1 MQNQLISN
9 KKSPFPLGAWQ
20 LFTFYL
26 HFSLLAQEA
35 IKQAAVT
42 SEGNHTLVVT
52 DTSGNEITVKFTI
65 DKTSTVVT
73 GVSNNG
79 LYKKDVIITFNE
91 GTATLDGD
99 DSTSGKTVTS
109 EGSHTLVVTD
119 AAGNAT
125 TVNFTIDKTAPNAP
139 TVDTVTSKTTEV
151 TGTAEANSTIVVKEG
166 KDTIGIGK
174 TDQDGKFT
182 ISIEKQK
189 KGTNLYVTAKDIA
202 GNVSAATKV
211 TVSK

>member
-189 KGTNLYVTAKDIA
+189 RHKPLRNSEGHCWQRKCCYKSN
-202 GNVSAATKV
+202 G
-211 TVSK
+211 